1 VENDFLAE
9 LVMNSNR
16 TIAWLGGVFIDGHFS
31 WLDQS
36 YVNYLNW
43 EEGQPDHH
51 EWGDCVGLGSLGP
64 WDDVVCRDYP
74 GETCVCKKRI

>member
-9 LVMNSNR
+9 LVMSSNR

-51 EWGDCVGLGSLGP
+51 EWGDCVGLGSPGT